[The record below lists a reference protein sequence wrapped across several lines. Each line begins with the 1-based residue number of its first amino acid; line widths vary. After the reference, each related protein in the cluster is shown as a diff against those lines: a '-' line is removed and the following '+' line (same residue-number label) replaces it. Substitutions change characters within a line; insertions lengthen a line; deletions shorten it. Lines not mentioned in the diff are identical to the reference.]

1 MTYIKNSIIVTPD
14 AEIVGK
20 VLAFDDKIS
29 GIIGEFDI
37 PDGADIIDAEG
48 GYTLPGLIDIHIH
61 GYLGEDST
69 DGIADG
75 LYTMANGIVK
85 NGVTSFLPTTMTVGM
100 DDINS
105 AFDAIRSAKEKSKA
119 WDGAEIL
126 GVHAEGPFINPAKK
140 GAQPEEHII
149 SPYAEFILNN
159 TDIVKVV
166 TIAPEMDKDHAFIKE
181 VSSNS
186 DVLISI
192 GHTEANYDEAMSAIK
207 DGAKSAT
214 HLFNTMPPLSHRAPG
229 VIGAA
234 LTTDIYCEL
243 IADTFH
249 IHPGL
254 FPMVAKLKGDKL
266 ILITDC
272 MRAGGLA
279 DGNYTLGGQDVVV
292 RGIECRMTDGTIA
305 GSVLALN
312 AAVRNMI
319 KHTDVSVHK
328 AVNMAS
334 LAPAKAIHVDGTKG
348 SLETGKD
355 ADICITDKDFN
366 VIYTI
371 RDGKIIYKA

>member
-1 MTYIKNSIIVTPD
+1 MPAG
-14 AEIVGK
+14 AEV
-20 VLAFDDKIS
+20 
-29 GIIGEFDI
+29 
-37 PDGADIIDAEG
+37 IDAKG

-100 DDINS
+100 NDINA
-105 AFDAIRSAKEKSKA
+105 AFGAVRAAKEKSKS
-119 WDGAEIL
+119 WGGAEIL

-149 SPYAEFILNN
+149 SPYAAFILDNA
-159 TDIVKVV
+159 DLVKVV
-166 TIAPEMDKDHAFIKE
+166 TVAPEMDKDHAFIKE
-181 VSSNS
+181 VSAKS

-207 DGAKSAT
+207 DGANSAT

-272 MRAGGLA
+272 MRAGGLE
-279 DGNYTLGGQDVVV
+279 DGNYTLGGQDVIVK
-292 RGIECRMTDGTIA
+292 GIECRMTDGTIA

-312 AAVRNMI
+312 AAIRNMI
-319 KHTDVSVHK
+319 NHTDLPVHSV
-328 AVNMAS
+328 VNMAS
-334 LAPAKAIHVDGTKG
+334 LAPAKAIHVNDTKG
-348 SLETGKD
+348 SIESGKD
-355 ADICITDKDFN
+355 SDIVITDKDFN
-366 VIYTI
+366 VVRTI
-371 RDGKIIYKA
+371 KNGKTVFTA